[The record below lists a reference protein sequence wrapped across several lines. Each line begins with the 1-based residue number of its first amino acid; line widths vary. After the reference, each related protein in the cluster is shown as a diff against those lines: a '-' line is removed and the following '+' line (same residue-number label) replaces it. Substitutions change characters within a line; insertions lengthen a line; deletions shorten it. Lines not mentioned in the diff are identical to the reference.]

1 MTNAHYNDLKDTAIT
16 NRIVCETL
24 RDNEFCMNHPIAAFK
39 NGIKYNGKKVNFFKM
54 VALILWW
61 PFEGKALRENAKM
74 YRAALDEYIRLSAI
88 VKGV

>member
-1 MTNAHYNDLKDTAIT
+1 MTNAHYNDLKDIAIT

-24 RDNEFCMNHPIAAFK
+24 RNNEFCMNHPVTAFK
-39 NGIKYNGKKVNFFKM
+39 KGVKYNGKKVNFFKM

-74 YRAALDEYIRLSAI
+74 YRAALDEYTKLSAI

>member
-24 RDNEFCMNHPIAAFK
+24 RDNEFCMNHPVAAFK
-39 NGIKYNGKKVNFFKM
+39 NDIKYNGKKVNFFKM

-61 PFEGKALRENAKM
+61 PLEGKALRENAKM
-74 YRAALDEYIRLSAI
+74 YRAALDEYTKLSAI

>member
-1 MTNAHYNDLKDTAIT
+1 MTNAHYNDLKDIAIT
-16 NRIVCETL
+16 IRIACEAF
-24 RDNEFCMNHPIAAFK
+24 RDNEFCMNHPVAAFK

-61 PFEGKALRENAKM
+61 PFQGKALRENAKM
-74 YRAALDEYIRLSAI
+74 YYAALDEYTKLSAI